1 MRCSLDVLVE
11 TQKKGLI
18 EMEDPRRQAFTLIE
32 LLVVIAIIALLMAI
46 LMPALGR
53 AREQARRLRCGSNL
67 KTMGQALHMYASQNN
82 DFLPESAYKNHAGKS
97 PVTTYFML
105 DINYAQ
111 ALTLSPP
118 GRICIAS
125 TRNLGPLLT
134 ENFLEA
140 GSGEVFYCPS
150 GKLSKD
156 YAFHLDQYGGKG
168 NWPMP
173 RGDDHAPDV
182 IRIASS
188 YLPQLKVK
196 KMESPAPPELGDFPG
211 TATKLSQTHAGLSMV
226 VELLRH
232 PRDLPHRNGA
242 ASGANLLFSDGSVR
256 FSMNALLSEAM
267 NSGKTLIE
275 PPNNVLWREVI
286 RSLEGY

>member
-1 MRCSLDVLVE
+1 MTGGIVKMKDLRK
-11 TQKKGLI
+11 QG
-18 EMEDPRRQAFTLIE
+18 FTLIE

-53 AREQARRLRCGSNL
+53 AREQARRMRCGSNL

-82 DFLPESAYKNHAGKS
+82 DFLPPSFYRENAGKS
-97 PVTTYFML
+97 PVATYFML
-105 DINYAQ
+105 DIDYTQ
-111 ALTLSPP
+111 ALTLTPRE
-118 GRICIAS
+118 RIGIAS
-125 TRNLGPLLT
+125 PRNLGPLVT
-134 ENFLEA
+134 EKFLEA

-182 IRIASS
+182 IRIAYS
-188 YLPQLKVK
+188 YLPQSKVK
-196 KMESPAPPELGDFPG
+196 KMENPAPADLKDFPG

-232 PRDLPHRNGA
+232 PRDLPHRNGG